1 MQHTRY
7 TFSVT
12 ECSEL
17 VFRSRRNKIRKI
29 SECTENLQ
37 KEEPS
42 LVHNVTDKCMEEYL
56 TLSPLIPGRPRAPD
70 APTKPYNTKLLKSK
84 KKLWGMANN
93 IG

>member
-1 MQHTRY
+1 MY
-7 TFSVT
+7 
-12 ECSEL
+12 
-17 VFRSRRNKIRKI
+17 RKPPKG
-29 SECTENLQ
+29 ENFVKYLP
-37 KEEPS
+37 EPS

-84 KKLWGMANN
+84 TKLWGMANN

>member
-1 MQHTRY
+1 M
-7 TFSVT
+7 
-12 ECSEL
+12 
-17 VFRSRRNKIRKI
+17 
-29 SECTENLQ
+29 
-37 KEEPS
+37 
-42 LVHNVTDKCMEEYL
+42 HNVTDKCMEEYL